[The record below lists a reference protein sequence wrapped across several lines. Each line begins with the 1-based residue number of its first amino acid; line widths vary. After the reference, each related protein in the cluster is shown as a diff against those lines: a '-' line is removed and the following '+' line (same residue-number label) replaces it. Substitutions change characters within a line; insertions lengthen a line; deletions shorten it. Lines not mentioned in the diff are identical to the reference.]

1 MALGEMSDKTVEV
14 YIERLDNMN
23 INNQSFNNVNGS
35 VNNIENGNAYNTTN
49 INSPDADDIMEM
61 LKNFKEIILSESK
74 ISDEDKEEIVD
85 DIEALSEQVSS
96 SDPNT
101 SRAKTIVKRLGKFIK
116 GLPGNMM
123 LAEKILDLGNS
134 LMKKITEYFNLS

>member
-1 MALGEMSDKTVEV
+1 MALGEMSDKTVKV

-61 LKNFKEIILSESK
+61 
-74 ISDEDKEEIVD
+74 
-85 DIEALSEQVSS
+85 
-96 SDPNT
+96 
-101 SRAKTIVKRLGKFIK
+101 
-116 GLPGNMM
+116 
-123 LAEKILDLGNS
+123 
-134 LMKKITEYFNLS
+134 MKKITEYINLS